1 MRKVEIPTSQASIS
15 TAIYNMGQ
23 MSLRE
28 ALRESFRSFPAIQA
42 LHLLTWKRSPS
53 TSFLN
58 TSKPRLHSWLAQAQH
73 TTKASPQTVW
83 PPTLCL
89 YLCNLLYSDGDFLTP
104 TNPAIL
110 LLQLQWFLSINNT
123 LLMKTCP
130 EVFKKRVDS
139 HFKPLKSVL
148 KGVHCREGAAMLQ
161 HFNITAQSTWQT
173 SAAQR
178 SENSR
183 KCWFSP
189 NNFFSVHTTHDNPK
203 WFKWMSDLQIFLTK
217 GLVT

>member
-28 ALRESFRSFPAIQA
+28 ALRESFRSFPSIQA

-89 YLCNLLYSDGDFLTP
+89 YLCNLLYSDGDFPTP

-139 HFKPLKSVL
+139 HFKHHWSQCWRVCTAGKVLQCFSTSTLLHKARGKLQLPKEVKTAENADFPQTTSSVST
-148 KGVHCREGAAMLQ
+148 Q
-161 HFNITAQSTWQT
+161 PTIT
-173 SAAQR
+173 
-178 SENSR
+178 
-183 KCWFSP
+183 P
-189 NNFFSVHTTHDNPK
+189 NGSNGCLIYRYF
-203 WFKWMSDLQIFLTK
+203 
-217 GLVT
+217 